1 MRVFERSLVSRSEGE
16 TLRLGEALGRLLVG
30 GETLAL
36 VGELGTGKTTL
47 TRGLARG
54 LGIRDPLVV
63 SSPTYVL
70 EQVYDARVPIH
81 HYDAYRLGSEEEF
94 LALGFEERIDEG
106 DVLVIEWA
114 EKVGSVLPE
123 SALRVELRWADL
135 AAAPDRRE
143 ILISGLA
150 EVWEARLEPL
160 ALPPPN
166 RI

>member
-1 MRVFERSLVSRSEGE
+1 MVSRSEEE
-16 TLRLGEALGRLLVG
+16 TLRLGESLGRLLVG

-36 VGELGTGKTTL
+36 VGDLGTGKTTL

-54 LGIRDPLVV
+54 LGIRDPLLV

-94 LALGFEERIDEG
+94 VALGFEERIDEG
-106 DVLVIEWA
+106 DVLVVEWA

-123 SALRVELRWADL
+123 SALRIELRWVDL
-135 AAAPDRRE
+135 SAAPTHRE
-143 ILISGLA
+143 ILICGLA
-150 EVWEARLEPL
+150 DVWESRLAPL
-160 ALPPPN
+160 SLVPPN